1 MYWQKIMLTAAGYN
15 EESSKVGISFLVIDT
30 FSNLIYAGSCGCPVD
45 SAMDADA
52 KGLCFALQG

>member
-1 MYWQKIMLTAAGYN
+1 MLTAAGYN

-30 FSNLIYAGSCGCPVD
+30 FSNLIYAGSYGCPVD